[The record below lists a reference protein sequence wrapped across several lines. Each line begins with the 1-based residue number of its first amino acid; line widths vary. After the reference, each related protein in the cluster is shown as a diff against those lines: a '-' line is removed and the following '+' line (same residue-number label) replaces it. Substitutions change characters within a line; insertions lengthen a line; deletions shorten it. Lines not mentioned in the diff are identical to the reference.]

1 MRIEICKHHRESP
14 PRVEGCLA
22 CEYEEAQQQ
31 LQRFNLLHSRMMGFV
46 RNPAN
51 SDRRTLEQFRE
62 AFLKEFNQ
70 AI

>member
-31 LQRFNLLHSRMMGFV
+31 LQRFNILHSRMMAFV
-46 RNPAN
+46 RNPRNA
-51 SDRRTLEQFRE
+51 DRRTLEQFRA
-62 AFLKEFNQ
+62 AFLEEFNQ